1 MAGVEFEEDKVMDM
15 ARFFFN
21 SDTITLNL
29 LPVDIAG
36 LALTLG
42 KHFYFLSLSQTT
54 LTQACYPC
62 CI

>member
-1 MAGVEFEEDKVMDM
+1 MAGVEFVEDTVMDM

-29 LPVDIAG
+29 LPLAIAG

-42 KHFYFLSLSQTT
+42 KQ
-54 LTQACYPC
+54 
-62 CI
+62 